1 MICLSCPRNDFVGI
15 VDKNYP
21 SALCR
26 CPTGPVI
33 ESDTFIGR
41 FCSNKY
47 TCLSNI
53 AFEGK
58 WGTIGWHEDQ
68 VGGDGEK
75 DVEGKRLQ
83 KFSKFSETV
92 DF

>member
-1 MICLSCPRNDFVGI
+1 MFIKHR
-15 VDKNYP
+15 KY
-21 SALCR
+21 ALLLR
-26 CPTGPVI
+26 G
-33 ESDTFIGR
+33 
-41 FCSNKY
+41 N
-47 TCLSNI
+47 
-53 AFEGK
+53 GK